1 MQRDQARTD
10 MNPWDFWT
18 QSWVSGFDLYLRA
31 LEPVRSES
39 ERRLG
44 ATAPCACEPPEWT
57 TPNRE
62 VFNLASLRLRD
73 FSCAHDAASN
83 VLIVAPYALHDAG
96 LADLAPGH
104 SLIEALLAQG
114 CSKLFLVEWL
124 SADANTK
131 LNTIDMQLAALNVA
145 VDEIGPPLDLI
156 GLCQGGWLSLVYAA
170 RFPHKVR
177 RLVLV
182 GAPID
187 TKDTGSVVFS
197 RAAKQGV
204 DAFISELIRQ
214 GDGLVLGRHTRNL
227 WPGDCDDLS
236 RAAKAL
242 EIPLPLECEQ
252 DRRSVEIFARW
263 DRRLLD
269 LPGPFYREVF
279 TWLYHENR
287 LARGGFPALGKPV
300 DLSQLA
306 LPVYLL
312 AGAQDCVTPPASAF
326 SAASLLGARKSD
338 IETALAPCG
347 HHALIMGKRTLA
359 NEWPRIAAWLQK

>member
-1 MQRDQARTD
+1 

-18 QSWVSGFDLYLRA
+18 QSWYSGFDLYLRA
-31 LEPVRSES
+31 LQP
-39 ERRLG
+39 LG
-44 ATAPCACEPPEWT
+44 KVGAGFSGAATACAVEPPEWT

-62 VFNLASLRLRD
+62 IFNLASLRLRD
-73 FSCAHDAASN
+73 FSSGESAASN
-83 VLIVAPYALHDAG
+83 VLIVAPFALHDAG
-96 LADLAPGH
+96 LADIAPGH
-104 SLIEALLAQG
+104 SLVETLLAQG
-114 CSKLFLVEWL
+114 CARLFLVEWL
-124 SADANTK
+124 SADLNTR

-170 RFPHKVR
+170 RFPWKVR

-182 GAPID
+182 GAPVD
-187 TKDTGSVVFS
+187 TRDSNSVVFS
-197 RAAKQGV
+197 RTIKQGV
-204 DAFISELIRQ
+204 DAFIEELIRQ

-227 WPGDCDDLS
+227 WPGETDDLC

-242 EIPLPLECEQ
+242 EVALPLESEE
-252 DRRSVEIFARW
+252 DRRSVESFARW

-287 LARGGFPALGKPV
+287 LAQGGFPALGKLV
-300 DLSQLA
+300 DLAA
-306 LPVYLL
+306 LDLPIYLL

-326 SAASLLGARKSD
+326 SAASLVGASKSD

-359 NEWPRIAAWLQK
+359 NEWPRIAAWLKK